1 MKIKVLLV
9 DDEAKSRVVLRSLL
23 ENLFPEIEIVAEAEN
38 VEEAFLAVNAHLP
51 GLVFLDIQ
59 MPGGDGFNLLRKWEE
74 VPFEVI
80 FVTSFDTFMIDAIRF
95 SALDYLLK
103 PVEVDDLKNAVTRAI
118 QKAKNKERNRNKV
131 QIGNMLNSLGA
142 EIKDRKIA
150 VHVRDKVKLLP
161 VMSIA
166 YIEADTSW
174 CRITMDDGEQYMI
187 AKNLKEFD
195 EFFSGVTVFIRVHKS
210 YLINVNFIIE
220 YSKGEPFIITMHDQ
234 KIFEVARRKKR
245 EILALVNMQK

>member
-9 DDEAKSRVVLRSLL
+9 DDETKSRVVLRSLL
-23 ENLFPEIEIVAEAEN
+23 SSLFREIEIVAEAAN
-38 VEEAFLAVNAHLP
+38 VAEAFLAVNEHTPA
-51 GLVFLDIQ
+51 LVFLDIQ

-74 VPFEVI
+74 VPFDVI

-118 QKAKNKERNRNKV
+118 QKAKKRERNTI
-131 QIGNMLNSLGA
+131 QIGNVLNNLHA
-142 EIKDRKIA
+142 EMKDRKIA

-174 CRITMDDGEQYMI
+174 CRITMDDKKQYMI

-195 EFFSGVTVFIRVHKS
+195 EFFSATTAFIRVHKS
-210 YLINVNFIIE
+210 YLVNVNFITE
-220 YSKGEPFIITMHDQ
+220 YSKGEPFIITMHD
-234 KIFEVARRKKR
+234 KKVFEVARRKKR